1 MSGQH
6 RAHFRSHPVDLQHC
20 WQDLLQRAFHH
31 RSVEATTFSHAL
43 HYMCNLTSFAD
54 AMKLGFLCFVVL
66 LQLLAQERTG
76 TTLCDS
82 YTSTPFSTLI
92 PTPCLRATSQLWEMP
107 PVRTDMVTHAT
118 PVISKEV
125 SKVCVSIFKR
135 TGNCL
140 IVL

>member
-76 TTLCDS
+76 TMRLLHLYTFFHTNPHTLSSCHITAVGNAPSADRHGDS
-82 YTSTPFSTLI
+82 CHACHFQRSFKS
-92 PTPCLRATSQLWEMP
+92 LRVHL
-107 PVRTDMVTHAT
+107 
-118 PVISKEV
+118 
-125 SKVCVSIFKR
+125 
-135 TGNCL
+135 
-140 IVL
+140 